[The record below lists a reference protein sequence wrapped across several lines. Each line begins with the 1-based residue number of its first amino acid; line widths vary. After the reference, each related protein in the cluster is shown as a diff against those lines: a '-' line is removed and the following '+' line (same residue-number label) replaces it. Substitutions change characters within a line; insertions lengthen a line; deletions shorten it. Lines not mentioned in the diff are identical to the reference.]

1 MAFLDL
7 DQVDCKEI
15 DTEVLEFR
23 AVVSVSDQVQVQ
35 DILWLDKAAKDVL
48 TKLWHAID
56 HKVVS
61 VEHQTQEES

>member
-48 TKLWHAID
+48 TKL
-56 HKVVS
+56 
-61 VEHQTQEES
+61 